1 MMNPFSLLGKT
12 ILITG
17 ASSGIGKSTAIACS
31 EMGATVIITGRN
43 EERLTETF
51 SQLAGEG
58 HQQIIADL
66 NNEEEI
72 VRLIDSIPPLDGCV
86 SNAGVGRKDP
96 IAFIKRE
103 NLLSVLETNTIAPV
117 LLIRYLSKKKK
128 LNKNAS
134 IVFMESISGVY
145 SVDVG
150 NSIYS
155 ISKSALDGFMR
166 NAAIELAPKGI
177 RVNGICPGMVDTP
190 INSNY
195 TEEQRNADLTNYPL
209 KRYGKPE
216 EMAYAAIYLLSD
228 ASSWVTGMR
237 LRIDGGYCLK

>member
-1 MMNPFSLLGKT
+1 MTNPFSLSGKT

-43 EERLTETF
+43 EERLAETF

-58 HQQIIADL
+58 HLQIIADL

-72 VRLIDSIPPLDGCV
+72 VRLVDCVPPLDGCV

-134 IVFMESISGVY
+134 IVFTESISGVY

-155 ISKSALDGFMR
+155 ISKSALDGFMK
-166 NAAIELAPKGI
+166 NAAIELASKGI
-177 RVNGICPGMVDTP
+177 RVNGICPGMVETP
-190 INSNY
+190 INSGY
-195 TEEQRNADLTNYPL
+195 TEEQRNADLANYPL

-216 EMAYAAIYLLSD
+216 EIAYGIVYLLSD
-228 ASSWVTGMR
+228 AAAWTTGVN
-237 LRIDGGYCLK
+237 LKIDGGYCLK